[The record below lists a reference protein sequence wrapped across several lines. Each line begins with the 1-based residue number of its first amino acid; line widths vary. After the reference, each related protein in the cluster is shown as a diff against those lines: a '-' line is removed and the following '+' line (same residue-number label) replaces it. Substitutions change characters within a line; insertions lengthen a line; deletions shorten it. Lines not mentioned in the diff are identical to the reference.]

1 MMMNNKLLIDSLLLL
16 DDTGMPQPPTLKQL
30 IDRDV
35 RELYRRDKTKE
46 KKMYIAECIV
56 IYYLGDPKSPA
67 RQSGLSDPEALKMA
81 IEQAGLPKTYI
92 PDVLVLRLIKRYYE
106 ENITEAG
113 KVVENILK
121 GVHNINLSI
130 DVINSLLNEKLKSNP
145 TLEEIPII
153 LDMMKRVNEQAGA
166 IPAMLKKLE
175 EAKQNLMYE
184 KETEV
189 SRGGQTV
196 LSSMDSEAYS
206 DYGV

>member
-1 MMMNNKLLIDSLLLL
+1 MNNNKLLIDSLLLL

-67 RQSGLSDPEALKMA
+67 KQSGLSDPEALKMA

-92 PDVLVLRLIKRYYE
+92 PDVLVLRLIRRYYE

-196 LSSMDSEAYS
+196 LSSMDAEAY
-206 DYGV
+206 

>member
-1 MMMNNKLLIDSLLLL
+1 MNNNKLLIDSLLLL

-67 RQSGLSDPEALKMA
+67 KQSGLSDPEALKMA

-189 SRGGQTV
+189 ARGGNAV
-196 LSSMDSEAYS
+196 LSSMDASSY
-206 DYGV
+206 

>member
-1 MMMNNKLLIDSLLLL
+1 MNNNNKLLIDSLLLL

-35 RELYRRDKTKE
+35 RELYRRDKTKD

-67 RQSGLSDPEALKMA
+67 KQSGLSDPEALKMA

-184 KETEV
+184 KETEI

-196 LSSMDSEAYS
+196 LSSMDAEAY
-206 DYGV
+206 